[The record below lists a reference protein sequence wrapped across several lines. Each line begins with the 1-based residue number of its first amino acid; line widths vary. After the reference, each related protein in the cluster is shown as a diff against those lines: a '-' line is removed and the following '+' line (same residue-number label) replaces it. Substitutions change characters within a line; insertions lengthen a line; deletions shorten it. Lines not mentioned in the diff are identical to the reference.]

1 MTGGRQMKR
10 KILLILLCVSIITG
24 LFNMPVSTFAE
35 DGVIYSNAPSFLKA
49 VNVIKDYENDEE
61 SLNSPLL
68 RYEMAKIVVG
78 LIGGADAAK
87 GYTCEQIFEDVAS
100 ESLGADYI
108 YYAYQ
113 NNLINGNGGF
123 FRPKDETTY
132 AEFIKTLVVLLGY
145 DVRAK
150 YEGGYPL
157 GYLKVA
163 NAMDFDIGKSLDEV
177 ITKKEAYHLAFIA
190 AETEIMRTDVVGD
203 KTNYKIS
210 DGDTPLNVYLG
221 VKTEEGI
228 ISANSITN
236 IYSKTAAGKGRIVI
250 NDRSYIADERVQR
263 KYLGFDSI
271 VYIDEDTNKVLFV
284 RESDSNITYSV
295 KSDLISSETL
305 KNSFKYFKD
314 ENDKN
319 ERKLKLSDNTSVIYN
334 EVFLGKV
341 YTNNVTA
348 NDLMPKSGNVYLL
361 DNNADGTIDVVF
373 VTEYKSYAVDHVSKN
388 NQKIYVKGE
397 IGDVDVNDNVILID
411 ATGNKVDYLTLAE
424 WDVVSIAGSKDYYN
438 DVPDAYANIVVVK
451 NQVKGSVNTIGDD
464 YVVIDEKEYK
474 IAPDFENEEYKFEF
488 GRNGIFY
495 LDIENKIAACD
506 YNQKTEDYGYLIDAY
521 MSESSNSTLV
531 MKIFNKGG
539 NVEDYIVNKE
549 VKFTYNGSEEKLK
562 PSDLCEKFQKTKN
575 GEKITESQLI
585 MYSLNEDK
593 TIKSISKHLDTPS
606 YDNFSKAFTGD
617 DVHFIARRFQGKYY
631 ISATGTKI
639 FGIPENKENY
649 KEYQL
654 LSVTGIETNKYYDG
668 IEIYDVDEDNFAG
681 ALIMK
686 SNASGNVAKTG
697 RIMVVDKIGKM
708 VSATGDH
715 TTSVTGLYN
724 GKEIKIAAAET
735 GLVNLSGE
743 EEKWGWQ
750 YVDNGSTVE
759 VNYKNVKLEDLKQ
772 GDIIQYS
779 LDSLGEINNFRILFR
794 PDKKASTFYRHGFGE
809 FTDLVRTPSSDILL
823 VYHDVVRVSSVAAI
837 IDAAN
842 EKAINFDGDRFD
854 AIIYIYDE
862 KEEEVKIGVPGDIVK
877 GDRVLMTYDYGS
889 PKELVI
895 FRYK

>member
-1 MTGGRQMKR
+1 MRR
-10 KILLILLCVSIITG
+10 KILLILLCVSMVAGVFTV
-24 LFNMPVSTFAE
+24 PVLTFAE
-35 DGVIYSNAPSFLKA
+35 SDAIYSNAPSFLKA
-49 VNVIKDYENDEE
+49 VNVIKEYDNDGE
-61 SLNSPLL
+61 SLNAPLL
-68 RYEMAKIVVG
+68 RHEMAKIVVG
-78 LIGGADAAK
+78 LIGGADVAK
-87 GYTCEQIFEDVAS
+87 GYKCDAVFEDVAS
-100 ESLGADYI
+100 DSLDADYI

-113 NNLINGNGGF
+113 NNLISGNAGI

-132 AEFIKTLVVLLGY
+132 VEFVKTLVVLLGY
-145 DVRAK
+145 DVRAR
-150 YEGGYPL
+150 YEGGYPF

-163 NAMDFDIGKSLDEV
+163 NAMDLDIGKSLDEV
-177 ITKKEAYHLAFIA
+177 ITRKEAYHLAFIA

-210 DGDTPLNVYLG
+210 DGNTPLSVYLG

-228 ISANSITN
+228 ISANSVTN
-236 IYSKTAAGKGRIVI
+236 IYSKTPAGKDRIVI
-250 NDRSYIADERVQR
+250 NEKAYIADARMQR

-271 VYIDEDTNKVLFV
+271 VYIDEDTNKVLFI
-284 RESDSNITYSV
+284 RESDSNTTYSA
-295 KSDLISSETL
+295 KSDLISGDTV

-319 ERKLKLSDNTSVIYN
+319 EKRLKLSDNTSVIYN
-334 EVFLGKV
+334 EVFLGKI
-341 YTNNVTA
+341 YTNNVTV
-348 NDLMPKSGNVYLL
+348 NDLMPKSGHVYLL
-361 DNNADGTIDVVF
+361 DNDSDGTIDVVF
-373 VTEYKSYAVDHVSKN
+373 VTEYISYAVDHVSMN

-397 IGDVDVNDNVILID
+397 ISEIDVNDNVVLID
-411 ATGNKVDYLTLAE
+411 AIGNNVDYLSLME

-438 DVPDAYANIVVVK
+438 EVPGAYANIVVVK
-451 NQVKGSVNTIGDD
+451 NNVDGSVNTIGDD
-464 YVVIDEKEYK
+464 YVVVAEKEYK
-474 IAPDFENEEYKFEF
+474 VAPNFEKEGYKFEF
-488 GRNGIFY
+488 GRNGVFY
-495 LDIENKIAACD
+495 LDVENKIAACD

-521 MSESSNSTLV
+521 MSESSNNTLL
-531 MKIFNKGG
+531 MKIFNKSG
-539 NVEDYIVNKE
+539 NIEDYIINKE
-549 VKFTYNGSEEKLK
+549 VKFVYNGLEDKLE
-562 PSDLCEKFQKTKN
+562 PSKLLEKFQKTEN
-575 GEKITESQLI
+575 GETITESQLI

-593 TIKSISKHLDTPS
+593 TIKSIVKYSDAPS
-606 YDNFSKAFTGD
+606 YDNFSKAFSGD

-639 FGIPENKENY
+639 FGIPENTENY

-654 LSVTGIETNKYYDG
+654 LSVTGIETNKYYNG
-668 IEIYDVDEDNFAG
+668 IEIYDVDKDNFAG
-681 ALIMK
+681 AMIMK

-697 RIMVVDKIGKM
+697 RVMVVDKVGKM
-708 VSATGDH
+708 VGASGDH

-724 GKEIKIAAAET
+724 GKEVKLAAAET
-735 GLVNLSGE
+735 GLVNLSGD

-750 YVDNGSTVE
+750 YVDKDGNTVE
-759 VNYKNVKLEDLKQ
+759 VNYKNVRLEDLKQ

-779 LDSLGEINNFRILFR
+779 LDSLGEISNFRILFR

-809 FTDLVRTPSSDILL
+809 FADLDRTPSTDMLL

-837 IDAAN
+837 IDAVN

-862 KEEEVKIGVPGDIVK
+862 KEEKINIGVPGDIVP